1 MTFGRVILGDNQ
13 FLGVNHADQG
23 KASSLYQKF
32 GEADSIIEVIGWA
45 YEAGVRDFMFTT
57 HDKYYPVFEEITR
70 SRLFPE
76 LYFTP
81 SLPYAHKYANAMAE
95 RGMVDVV
102 LSNLREVSKARVI
115 PALARTAIGD
125 FSGLMKL
132 LVEVELLMCKGLPVR
147 GVFMLNIVFDLLL
160 GLNSLRLLEKF
171 HRFVSDSLKV
181 TPGFFTMNHPLAVKV
196 LCDEIGLQEPW
207 LCSNLNIGGFRTNPS
222 MEDVVESFACGKS
235 KNIAMSIF
243 ASGALGGQIS
253 LDFVL
258 NAKGVNSLVFGSS
271 SQANIKTNVDKIY
284 ASKLIRQRPVS

>member
-32 GEADSIIEVIGWA
+32 GEADTIIEVIGWA
-45 YEAGVRDFMFTT
+45 YDAGVRDFMFTT
-57 HDKYYPVFEEITR
+57 HDKYCPVFEEIIR
-70 SRLFPE
+70 SRLFPG

-95 RGMVDVV
+95 RGMIDVV

-132 LVEVELLMCKGLPVR
+132 LVEVELLMCRGLPVR

-196 LCDEIGLQEPW
+196 LCDDIGLQEPW

-243 ASGALGGQIS
+243 ASGALGGETS

-258 NAKGVNSLVFGSS
+258 NAKGVDSLVFGSS

-284 ASKLIRQRPVS
+284 ASNVIRQCPV

>member
-70 SRLFPE
+70 SRLFPG

-132 LVEVELLMCKGLPVR
+132 LVEVELLMCRGLPVR

-171 HRFVSDSLKV
+171 HRFVNDSLKV

-196 LCDEIGLQEPW
+196 LCDEIGLQKPW
-207 LCSNLNIGGFRTNPS
+207 LCSNLNIGGFRTTPT
-222 MEDVVESFACGKS
+222 MEDVVESFASCKS

-243 ASGALGGQIS
+243 ASGALGGEKS

-271 SQANIKTNVDKIY
+271 SQTNIKTNVDRIH
-284 ASKLIRQRPVS
+284 ASNVIR

>member
-70 SRLFPE
+70 SRLFPG

-147 GVFMLNIVFDLLL
+147 GVFMLNIMFDMLM

-171 HRFVSDSLKV
+171 HRFVGESLGV

-207 LCSNLNIGGFRTNPS
+207 LCSNFNSGGFRTNPT
-222 MEDVVESFACGKS
+222 MEAVIESFACGKS

-243 ASGALGGQIS
+243 ASGALGGEQS

-258 NAKGVNSLVFGSS
+258 NAEGVDSLVFGSAS
-271 SQANIKTNVDKIY
+271 RINIEKNVRSI
-284 ASKLIRQRPVS
+284 LN